1 MKYRFIHPAG
11 RLDGRNVT
19 EPKQDRYVGGD
30 PAMEP
35 TMEKPE
41 TVRGLR
47 RLVKFKIVGPLLIQ
61 ADIIG
66 GCLLPAHPRTSVPRT
81 RSYNEEEHG
90 KPLRAI
96 LGVDRRCYRR
106 PTACSPTC
114 PHPPS
119 SLSLFFS
126 AGCLSFDIP
135 LTFSIPLP
143 DVRRAR
149 EEARSSFSL
158 PVTFPP
164 IFSLAPP
171 STSFL
176 SALSLDIYADIPIQP
191 PSRWPSDSQ
200 EIAARYSRTGDS
212 APGSLHREIHARIYR
227 LRQKTFISTLSLCAF
242 MSRIF

>member
-30 PAMEP
+30 PTP
-35 TMEKPE
+35 TTTTKKPE

-47 RLVKFKIVGPLLIQ
+47 RLVRFKIVGPLLIQ

-119 SLSLFFS
+119 SSSLFLYT
-126 AGCLSFDIP
+126 GRLSFDIP
-135 LTFSIPLP
+135 PTFSILP
-143 DVRRAR
+143 PPMCAEREKRAR
-149 EEARSSFSL
+149 PFL
-158 PVTFPP
+158 FP
-164 IFSLAPP
+164 
-171 STSFL
+171 
-176 SALSLDIYADIPIQP
+176 
-191 PSRWPSDSQ
+191 
-200 EIAARYSRTGDS
+200 
-212 APGSLHREIHARIYR
+212 
-227 LRQKTFISTLSLCAF
+227 
-242 MSRIF
+242 

>member
-1 MKYRFIHPAG
+1 MG
-11 RLDGRNVT
+11 
-19 EPKQDRYVGGD
+19 
-30 PAMEP
+30 
-35 TMEKPE
+35 KPE

-119 SLSLFFS
+119 SLFLFFS
-126 AGCLSFDIP
+126 SGCLSFDIP

-149 EEARSSFSL
+149 EARSSFSL

-164 IFSLAPP
+164 ISSLAPP

-191 PSRWPSDSQ
+191 PSR
-200 EIAARYSRTGDS
+200 
-212 APGSLHREIHARIYR
+212 
-227 LRQKTFISTLSLCAF
+227 
-242 MSRIF
+242 